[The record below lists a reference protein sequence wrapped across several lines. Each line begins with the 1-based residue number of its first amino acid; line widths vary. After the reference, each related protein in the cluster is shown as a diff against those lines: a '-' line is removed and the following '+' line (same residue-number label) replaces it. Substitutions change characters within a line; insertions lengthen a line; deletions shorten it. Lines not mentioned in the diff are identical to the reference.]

1 MRIRNQRLSDSGG
14 RVAGYVDLVAI
25 DQLPADR
32 ERAPS
37 GNERR
42 RERTRRRMLDAG
54 VRLVGSGAAPEALG
68 VTDVVAE
75 AGVGAGSFYTHFGD
89 MPTFL
94 AELANEGIRRSFWTA
109 IGESMPESNDPAWTV
124 AAVVWRMIAEARRD
138 QDWARFTIS
147 MSERARRHVEP
158 GDDADDRPSDEPD
171 DAPSEEVLTRRVLLD
186 RGLRDG
192 SFGGVDAI
200 VAERAVVAVVAG
212 LMRDYVMTGFGATAE
227 RDTAVVA
234 LQALGVDPTTAAA
247 VAADVA
253 ATLSDSVVPAARS
266 MTGPS

>member
-1 MRIRNQRLSDSGG
+1 MRIPNHRLSEAGL
-14 RVAGYVDLVAI
+14 RAAGYVDTVAI
-25 DQLPADR
+25 EQLPADR
-32 ERAPS
+32 ESAPS
-37 GNERR
+37 GNDRR

-68 VTDVVAE
+68 VTDVVAA

-109 IGESMPESNDPAWTV
+109 IGESMPESQDPAWTV

-147 MSERARRHVEP
+147 MSERLRRHDGTGVEP
-158 GDDADDRPSDEPD
+158 GVESDDE
-171 DAPSEEVLTRRVLLD
+171 PSEEVLTRRVLLD

-192 SFGGVDAI
+192 SFGGVDAV

-253 ATLSDSVVPAARS
+253 ATLSDRGVPADQS
-266 MTGPS
+266 MTSPS

>member
-1 MRIRNQRLSDSGG
+1 MRIPNHRLSEAGL
-14 RVAGYVDLVAI
+14 RAAGYVDTVAI
-25 DQLPADR
+25 EQLPADR
-32 ERAPS
+32 ESAPS
-37 GNERR
+37 GNDRR

-68 VTDVVAE
+68 VTDVVAA

-109 IGESMPESNDPAWTV
+109 IGESMPESQDPAWTV

-147 MSERARRHVEP
+147 MSERLRRHDGTGVEP
-158 GDDADDRPSDEPD
+158 GVESDDEPSDE
-171 DAPSEEVLTRRVLLD
+171 PSEEVLTRRVLLD

-192 SFGGVDAI
+192 SFGGVDAV

-253 ATLSDSVVPAARS
+253 ATLSDRGVPADQS
-266 MTGPS
+266 MTSPS